1 MAKATATIVVL
12 RKKGVSIAQIRLQK
26 KTAIA
31 MCKERE
37 RGGAEGEGAVRGR
50 DRETAKEIW
59 SRSTDRG

>member
-37 RGGAEGEGAVRGR
+37 RGAEGEGAVRGR